1 MVGIVEINEEIMRNS
16 INFIWKATRGKL
28 SLSSRVILIRE
39 DNKKKLCEYCGC
51 SVCDRGHI
59 LLCDD
64 SCGKNFHT
72 RCLNPPLTRIPAGN
86 CTKDTSDSD
95 DEDSQ
100 NIRKFSKKTLTDH
113 NKKSKTL
120 SNSLGTKINS
130 GSINDSI
137 ENRVESIKFP
147 FPIVVI
153 ERMNALVVNSS
164 QSSISRSPTS
174 LHSVNQVKNQVE
186 GSIEEDNT
194 SNEDNLQV

>member
-1 MVGIVEINEEIMRNS
+1 
-16 INFIWKATRGKL
+16 
-28 SLSSRVILIRE
+28 SSRVILIRE

-120 SNSLGTKINS
+120 SNSL
-130 GSINDSI
+130 
-137 ENRVESIKFP
+137 VESIKFP

-153 ERMNALVVNSS
+153 ERMNALRIDETENVPATQTDTNI
-164 QSSISRSPTS
+164 Q
-174 LHSVNQVKNQVE
+174 
-186 GSIEEDNT
+186 
-194 SNEDNLQV
+194 